1 MTTWAWTR
9 NNRQQLHLN
18 MIHLQKQYEVITNER
33 WNNLDQMD
41 GRMEGQ
47 GFAAVKHAYNGYITP
62 EIV

>member
-1 MTTWAWTR
+1 
-9 NNRQQLHLN
+9 
-18 MIHLQKQYEVITNER
+18 
-33 WNNLDQMD
+33 MD